1 MDPSPAM
8 VSVLM
13 AFNLNLGSMHVNSK
27 ERAKL
32 AAVLRA
38 LIPHLKSDHMLLL
51 ALADEIEEWGS

>member
-13 AFNLNLGSMHVNSK
+13 AFNLHQGSMHVSAK

-32 AAVLRA
+32 AAAMRA
-38 LIPHLKSDHMLLL
+38 LIPYLKSDHMLLL
-51 ALADEIEEWGS
+51 ALADEIEEWGG